1 MKLFGKYHKFAARI
15 TILFLKEEMFEK
27 QNKIISNF
35 KPKKLSTDV
44 AVLFNLIKLIKAFI
58 LYTKVTHLFYLQ
70 IFFIEFKNNLF
81 SSCFILLLC

>member
-15 TILFLKEEMFEK
+15 TILFIKEEMFEK

-44 AVLFNLIKLIKAFI
+44 AVLFNLIKQLNK
-58 LYTKVTHLFYLQ
+58 LNEQK
-70 IFFIEFKNNLF
+70 EFNCITD
-81 SSCFILLLC
+81 SY